1 MKDTKAMVNTQ
12 PVDRWSAFISGSV
25 VLANLDNTTSN
36 IGDADYTTGSVMAG
50 VDYRLTD
57 HFTVGALFNYA
68 HTGADLDGN
77 GSKATVDSY
86 APGVYASYVDKG
98 WYGNAMLMYG
108 FNSNTE
114 DRQIT
119 VPGIEGVNHGAA
131 DGGQVT
137 SNMTGGY
144 EFKRGNFKFGPVATL
159 QYVHLTVGSFQEDG
173 PTSLSIDRQEADS
186 LRTQLGFQVRYSANV
201 PTCYGPLE
209 LTPHFQASWQHEY
222 MDNSDGI
229 SSQFNSGAGGGSF
242 VVQGQQP
249 ERDSAFLDLG
259 IDAQVAKNVTL
270 FVDYQTQAGQD
281 DFFAQSA
288 QGGVR
293 IGF

>member
-1 MKDTKAMVNTQ
+1 
-12 PVDRWSAFISGSV
+12 VD
-25 VLANLDNTTSN
+25 
-36 IGDADYTTGSVMAG
+36 
-50 VDYRLTD
+50 
-57 HFTVGALFNYA
+57 
-68 HTGADLDGN
+68 
-77 GSKATVDSY
+77 K
-86 APGVYASYVDKG
+86 KG

-108 FNSNTE
+108 FNNNTD

-119 VPGIEGVNHGAA
+119 IPGIQGVNHGAA

-159 QYVHLTVGSFQEDG
+159 QYVHLTVGSFQEQG

-201 PTCYGPLE
+201 PTCYGPLG

-229 SSQFNSGAGGGSF
+229 SSQFNGGAGGGSF

-259 IDAQVAKNVTL
+259 VDAQVAKNVTL
-270 FVDYQTQAGQD
+270 FIDYQAQAGQN